1 VLALLQ
7 QGLTYEEAGE
17 RLGVPP
23 GQAYLVAT
31 GIPADGS
38 DTVTAEQRRRPGM
51 LPSRSQH
58 LVNPN
63 EVNPTRRDDVLDWI
77 RSRLLADEPMRA
89 AARDHEEA

>member
-1 VLALLQ
+1 VLTLLQ

-38 DTVTAEQRRRPGM
+38 DAVTVEQRRRPGM
-51 LPSRSQH
+51 LPSRSQR

-89 AARDHEEA
+89 AARDHEEV